1 MVTSKGKMDF
11 TTGKIF
17 LKFIWF
23 TLPIILTNLLQVVYN
38 IADMMVVSLSPEKNA
53 VGAIGTTSSFVHLVT
68 NLCIGVAVGAN
79 VVLARHIGAQDSV
92 RAEKTVHTSVW
103 LAGILGVICM
113 AIGLAVSYPVLSL
126 MGNRGDVLRL
136 ATVYAMVYFAGVPFL
151 LLTNFLSAIFRA
163 KGNAKLPLVV
173 LSLSG
178 IVNVV
183 LNLFFVVI
191 VGWSVEGVALATAIS
206 NVLSAVILAWKLT
219 KETDE
224 TKLCFKK
231 LKLDKQECKEMLYI
245 GLPAGLQS
253 ALFSLSNMLIQS
265 SVVRVNNSVLTE
277 MYGGAFPPDVYQ
289 PVVSGNASA
298 QNLETFVYTS
308 MNAVYQSAITV
319 TSQNVGAKKPERLR
333 NVVRCAFVSTLIV
346 ALVMGG
352 ILFALKKPLLS
363 MYGVVEG
370 AEGSLEAVAMQT
382 ALTRLYF
389 ICIPYALAGWMEDW
403 SGMLR
408 GLGKSMVSTVIS
420 IFGAIIFRIVWIFT
434 VFQAYPTLQSIFISY
449 PISWI
454 LTGVIAHIAVQIY
467 IRKFKK
473 QCENEV
479 TKQEENGR
487 ENNIG
492 KDDRAVQE
500 D

>member
-1 MVTSKGKMDF
+1 MIIEKGKKDF

-23 TLPIILTNLLQVVYN
+23 TLPIILTNLLQVAYN
-38 IADMMVVSLSPEKNA
+38 IADMMVVSLSSEKNA
-53 VGAIGTTSSFVHLVT
+53 VGAIGTTTSFVHLVA
-68 NLCIGVAVGAN
+68 NLCIGVSVGAN
-79 VVLARHIGAQDSV
+79 VVLARYIGAKDSV
-92 RAEKTVHTSVW
+92 RAEKTVHTAVW
-103 LAGILGVICM
+103 LAGILGVACM
-113 AIGLAVSYPVLSL
+113 LIGLAVSYPVLSW

-136 ATVYAMVYFAGVPFL
+136 ATVYAMIYFAGVPFL

-191 VGWSVEGVALATAIS
+191 VGWSVEGVALATASS
-206 NVLSAVILAWKLT
+206 NVLSAVVLVWKLT

-224 TKLCFKK
+224 TKLCLKK
-231 LKLDKQECKEMLYI
+231 LKLDRQECKEMLYI

-253 ALFSLSNMLIQS
+253 ALFSMSNMLIQS
-265 SVVRVNNSVLTE
+265 SIVQVNNNVLTE
-277 MYGGAFPPDVYQ
+277 IYGGAFPPDVYQ

-308 MNAVYQSAITV
+308 MNAVYQSTITV
-319 TSQNVGAKKPERLR
+319 TSQNVGAKKGERLKKIAG
-333 NVVRCAFVSTLIV
+333 CAFVLTLIV
-346 ALVMGG
+346 AVVMGG

-363 MYGVVEG
+363 MYGVVNG

-382 ALTRLYF
+382 ALTRLYY

-408 GLGKSMVSTVIS
+408 GLGKSIVSTIIS
-420 IFGAIIFRIVWIFT
+420 IFGAIIFRIVWVFT
-434 VFQAYPTLQSIFISY
+434 VFRAYPTLESIFISY

-454 LTGVIAHIAVQIY
+454 LTGITAYIAVQIY
-467 IRKFKK
+467 SKKFKI
-473 QCENEV
+473 QCEI
-479 TKQEENGR
+479 KQS
-487 ENNIG
+487 
-492 KDDRAVQE
+492 QE
-500 D
+500 